1 MLSQDR
7 SQTTRLETELLL
19 EAIFQR
25 YGYDFR
31 HYAPASLARRIQIQL
46 RRQKAQHISQLI
58 PVLLHDSKAFDH
70 FLLDMSITVTDM
82 FRNPLFFKELRET
95 IIPRLKTWPY
105 VKIWCAGCAT
115 GEEVYSLAI
124 LLQEEGFYDRCQI
137 YATDYNKR
145 SLVIAKDG
153 IYPLNK
159 IKNYTANYNNSGPK
173 ASFADYYHA
182 KYDSA
187 KMNDNLKKNIVFS
200 PHNLASDSAF
210 GEMNLILCRNVL
222 IYFDKQL
229 QNRVLELFEE
239 SLCAGGFLCLG
250 AKESLQFS
258 SMVDKFAPVSQKGN
272 IFRKI
277 YRQQEMDDVC

>member
-1 MLSQDR
+1 MHNQDLDR
-7 SQTTRLETELLL
+7 TSRLETELLL
-19 EAIFQR
+19 EAIFRQ

-31 HYAPASLARRIQIQL
+31 HYARASLARRIHLQL
-46 RRQKAQHISQLI
+46 RRQKVQHISELI
-58 PVLLHDSKAFDH
+58 PLLLHHRQVFDL
-70 FLLDMSITVTDM
+70 FLQDMSITVTDM

-95 IIPRLKTWPY
+95 IIPKLKSWPY

-145 SLVIAKDG
+145 SLTIAKDG
-153 IYPLNK
+153 IYALDK
-159 IKNYTANYNNSGPK
+159 IKNYTANYNKSGPK
-173 ASFADYYHA
+173 ASFSDYYHA

-187 KMNDNLKKNIVFS
+187 KMDKILTRNIVFS
-200 PHNLASDSAF
+200 HHNLASDSAF
-210 GEMNLILCRNVL
+210 GEMNMILCRNVL
-222 IYFDKQL
+222 IYFNQEL
-229 QNRVLELFEE
+229 QNKVLDLYEQ
-239 SLCAGGFLCLG
+239 SLCAGGYLCLG

-258 SMVDKFAPVSQKGN
+258 SVADKFTPVAGKKN

-277 YRQQEMDDVC
+277 YKHREGPDA